1 MNTIQASITKIE
13 GTDNL
18 NLVSFRAGDEML
30 RMMSL
35 ELDKNLN
42 VGLNVLLGVKA
53 TSVSL
58 SREKNS
64 MLSISNQLP
73 VRIERIDTG
82 ELLSS
87 VKLSFLGTLVE
98 SIITK
103 DSALRMGLA
112 PGDEIIALIK
122 ASDLSIVEVS

>member
-53 TSVSL
+53 TSVFL